1 MPGRS
6 LPHRASRGAL
16 AAALC
21 AALLALGPVAGPAA
35 ADSSLGNGNSFSELT
50 QGQPETTT
58 KATRTTS
65 PASRES
71 STNSNSTGLIVAIS
85 GAALV
90 LLAGIGF
97 VIVRDARR
105 VAPAGDVQLNE
116 ARASRDSAARVRR
129 RRARAKAARRQR
141 KRNR

>member
-1 MPGRS
+1 MNDEQDFTPVVARLRELGQRPVDP
-6 LPHRASRGAL
+6 LV
-16 AAALC
+16 AAAHLS
-21 AALLALGPVAGPAA
+21 AIAA
-35 ADSSLGNGNSFSELT
+35 A
-50 QGQPETTT
+50 TT
-58 KATRTTS
+58 AAQTS
-65 PASRES
+65 TPASRES
-71 STNSNSTGLIVAIS
+71 STNSNSTGLIVIIS

-97 VIVRDARR
+97 VIARDARR

-116 ARASRDSAARVRR
+116 ARESRDSAARVRR

>member
-1 MPGRS
+1 M
-6 LPHRASRGAL
+6 SRYSRW
-16 AAALC
+16 
-21 AALLALGPVAGPAA
+21 GPAVA
-35 ADSSLGNGNSFSELT
+35 PALSASSSGLESNSFSELT
-50 QGQPETTT
+50 QGGQAETTKT
-58 KATRTTS
+58 APQTS
-65 PASRES
+65 TPASRES
-71 STNSNSTGLIVAIS
+71 SSNSNSTGLIVIIS

-97 VIVRDARR
+97 VIARDARR
-105 VAPAGDVQLNE
+105 VAPAGDVALNE